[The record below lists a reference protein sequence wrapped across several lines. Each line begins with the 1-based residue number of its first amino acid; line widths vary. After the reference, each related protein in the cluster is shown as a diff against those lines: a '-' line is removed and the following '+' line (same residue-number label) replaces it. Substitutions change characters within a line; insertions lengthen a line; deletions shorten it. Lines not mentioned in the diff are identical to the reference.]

1 MLCVLGYVDMQ
12 GMKRFPGTHVRHSKE
27 HITSLSI
34 KLSVLDYRSYSL

>member
-1 MLCVLGYVDMQ
+1 MLRALGYEDMQ

-27 HITSLSI
+27 YLTSLSI